1 MDTDNRFT
9 SRSCSTSRSHEIM
22 QDHETNK
29 DLAIILLELFKIL
42 EDRKVDAKEGAQLCK
57 ACVIILHKI
66 RSRIPK
72 LWQRICIDTVINILN
87 ELAEYLHGLDYEQ

>member
-1 MDTDNRFT
+1 
-9 SRSCSTSRSHEIM
+9 M

-87 ELAEYLHGLDYEQ
+87 ELAEYLRGLDNEIKS